1 MGSGFSKMKKQAKMF
16 QEQMAKMQEDM
27 QNLEVTG
34 QAGNGLVEITLSGE
48 KEIKKIT
55 IKPECVDPE
64 DIEGLQ
70 DLIIVAFN
78 DAAKKIEENSPS
90 NSMGGLDLSSLPF
103 GGF

>member
-1 MGSGFSKMKKQAKMF
+1 MGSGYSKMKKQAKMF

-34 QAGNGLVEITLSGE
+34 SAGNGLVQITLSGE
-48 KEIKKIT
+48 KEIKKLT
-55 IKPECVDPE
+55 INPECVDPE

-78 DAAKKIEENSPS
+78 DAAGKIEENSPS
-90 NSMGGLDLSSLPF
+90 SGMGGLDMSSLPF
-103 GGF
+103 GL

>member
-27 QNLEVTG
+27 QKLEVTG
-34 QAGNGLVEITLSGE
+34 SAGNGLVEITLSGE
-48 KEIKKIT
+48 KEIKKLS

-78 DAAKKIEENSPS
+78 DAAKKIEENSS
-90 NSMGGLDLSSLPF
+90 NSSLGGIDLSSLPF
-103 GGF
+103 GL

>member
-1 MGSGFSKMKKQAKMF
+1 MGSGFSKMKKQAKQF
-16 QEQMAKMQEDM
+16 QEQMAKMQDDM
-27 QNLEVTG
+27 KNLEVTG
-34 QAGNGLVEITLSGE
+34 SAGNGLVEITLSGE

-78 DAAKKIEENSPS
+78 EAAKKIEESSPT
-90 NSMGGLDLSSLPF
+90 SSFAGLPF
-103 GGF
+103 GF